1 VVIVP
6 HQSEFIALHVSFL
19 SGYEIHSSR
28 LLNFSYSINYVYNSN
43 NTKNLLLSKGS
54 KKLVKEFI
62 MKHQLALFFTL
73 TIPIAW
79 FWWGQMVLGLW
90 PAEYIIAPSSL
101 GGISPILVL
110 VILQK
115 LSSKEVD
122 LDGII
127 KTARPSSR
135 HIPYLV
141 LSAFA
146 FPVLFTLGNLLAFLL
161 GFESQLLLL
170 KSGPAE
176 LGWALIAIVPITF
189 FPGLITSPL
198 FEETGWRGF
207 ALPKLQAKFG
217 REAGSLIVGSYWWLW
232 HQMSNI
238 AFAIYPSVLGYLSTL
253 GQSFGIDS
261 MYNLSRRNLLVAM
274 FAHESL
280 FIVFTYLYQTGSIL
294 TSIVILS
301 LTWLFVL
308 ILRLRERFADIPGS
322 LEG

>member
-1 VVIVP
+1 
-6 HQSEFIALHVSFL
+6 
-19 SGYEIHSSR
+19 
-28 LLNFSYSINYVYNSN
+28 
-43 NTKNLLLSKGS
+43 
-54 KKLVKEFI
+54 
-62 MKHQLALFFTL
+62 MKHQLALFFAL

-79 FWWGQMVLGLW
+79 FWCGQMVLGLW
-90 PAEYIIAPSSL
+90 PIEYIIVPSSL

-115 LSSKEVD
+115 LSSKGVD
-122 LDGII
+122 LDGIV
-127 KTARPSSR
+127 KTARPSGR

-146 FPVLFTLGNLLAFLL
+146 FPVLFTLGNLLSFLM

-170 KSGPAE
+170 NPGPAD

-207 ALPKLQAKFG
+207 ALPKLQAKYG

-238 AFAIYPSVLGYLSTL
+238 AFAIYPSALGYLSTL

-261 MYNLSRRNLLVAM
+261 MYNLSKRNLLVAM

-280 FIVFTYLYQTGSIL
+280 FIVFTYLYQTNNILASIG
-294 TSIVILS
+294 ILS

-308 ILRLRERFADIPGS
+308 ILRLREHSANIPAS